1 MPGADP
7 PRPAVGSAD
16 QPEPGFVWP
25 EWVLRTRET
34 TWRLIVSTV
43 GSAMRYRVT
52 GLAAEAAFFT
62 VLSVPPLIF
71 ALAGAIGYVT
81 QSFSPDQVEH
91 VRTAILDLASRFL
104 TDSAVDRVIQPTIDD
119 VLRGGRFD
127 VISVGFVLALWS
139 GSRAMHVFVDTI
151 TIMHGLGGHRGIV
164 KTRALSFCLYLLAIV
179 TGIVALPLVVAGP
192 RLVHQALPDRLD
204 FLVSFYWPTV
214 LVVSICFLATLY
226 HVSIPVRTKWRLNL
240 PGATF
245 ALAVWLLGS
254 FLLREFLTV
263 TAADSRSIYG
273 PLAAPIAVLLW
284 LYILSIA
291 VLVGAALNASF
302 DTVFPQQQTARARME
317 LVHRLRRGR
326 ARGSDDDTVD

>member
-1 MPGADP
+1 MPGPEP
-7 PRPAVGSAD
+7 PRPADAAGRS
-16 QPEPGFVWP
+16 GFGWP
-25 EWVLRTRET
+25 SWVIHARDIG
-34 TWRLIVSTV
+34 WRLVVSTV
-43 GSAMRYRVT
+43 GSSMRHRVT

-104 TDSAVDRVIQPTIDD
+104 TDSAVDNVIRPTIND

-139 GSRAMHVFVDTI
+139 GSRAMHVFVETI

-164 KTRALSFCLYLLAIV
+164 KTRALSFSLYLLAIV
-179 TGIVALPLVVAGP
+179 TGVIALPLAVAGP
-192 RLVHQALPDRLD
+192 RLIHQWLPNRAD
-204 FLVSFYWPTV
+204 FLVSFYWPAV
-214 LVVSICFLATLY
+214 LIASIFFLATLY
-226 HVSIPVRTKWRLNL
+226 HVSIPVRTRWRVNL
-240 PGATF
+240 PGAAF
-245 ALAVWLLGS
+245 ALGVWLLGS

-291 VLVGAALNASF
+291 VLVGAALNAAC
-302 DTVFPQQQTARARME
+302 DTVFPEQRTTQARSE
-317 LVHRLRRGR
+317 LGRRPPHPRSGDDGPG
-326 ARGSDDDTVD
+326 GSVD